1 MRKVQRSDIVDWQ
14 TYDDRRPEIRAR
26 MIEKIKPPRRVHV
39 GEHLTFY
46 FENAETVAYQV
57 HEMMRAEHIVRDAE
71 IQHEIDTYNELIGDD
86 GGLGFTLM
94 IEIPDPDERAR
105 LLAAWGPLV
114 EHIYA
119 RFEDGSKAY
128 ATWDA
133 RQVDEGKLSS
143 VHYMKLDTGGR
154 TPVALGSDWDGHRV
168 EATLTAAQRAAL
180 AEDLAG

>member
-14 TYDDRRPEIRAR
+14 TYDDQRPGIRGR
-26 MIEKIKPPRRVHV
+26 IIEQIKPPRRVHV

-57 HEMMRAEHIVRDAE
+57 QEMMRAERIVRDAE

-119 RFEDGSKAY
+119 RLEDGSKAY

-133 RQVDEGKLSS
+133 RQVDAGKLSS
-143 VHYMKLDTGGR
+143 VHYMKVDTGGR
-154 TPVALGSDWDGHRV
+154 TPVALGCDWEGHPV
-168 EATLTAAQRAAL
+168 EAILTDAQRAAL
-180 AEDLAG
+180 AQDLAD